1 LESIENLRPIRFTL
15 SDLERIT
22 DNFSKVLGTGGF
34 GGVYEGVLPDGR
46 KVAVKKLESTGQ
58 GKKQFYA
65 EVAILGTI
73 HHWNLVKLLGFCSEG
88 LNRLLVYEHM
98 ENGSL
103 DKWIYQDCVEQKVLN
118 WEQRMEIMLGMARG
132 LAYLHEEC
140 VEKIIHL
147 DIKPQNIL
155 LNEDLVAKVADFG
168 LSRLMS
174 RDQSYVMTTM
184 RGTPGYLAPEWLLEA
199 AITEKSDV
207 YSFGVVLLEVI
218 SGRRNFSRVSER
230 EKFYLPAYAL
240 ELVTQE
246 KDMELV
252 DPRLKGKCDEAIVRT
267 VIRIAFQ
274 CLQENGSSRP
284 SMGKV
289 VQMLEGS

>member
-1 LESIENLRPIRFTL
+1 
-15 SDLERIT
+15 LERIT
-22 DNFSKVLGTGGF
+22 DNFSKVLGSGGF

-46 KVAVKKLESTGQ
+46 KVAVKKLERTGQ
-58 GKKQFYA
+58 GKKEFYA
-65 EVAILGTI
+65 EVVILGTI

-103 DKWIYQDCVEQKVLN
+103 DKWIFQDRVEQKVLN
-118 WEQRMEIMLGMARG
+118 WEQRMEIVLGMANG

-140 VEKIIHL
+140 VQKIIHL

-155 LNEDLVAKVADFG
+155 LNEDFVAKVGDFG

-184 RGTPGYLAPEWLLEA
+184 RGTPGYLAPEWLREA

-218 SGRRNFSRVSER
+218 SGRRNFSRVSET
-230 EKFYLPAYAL
+230 ETFYLPAYAL

-252 DPRLKGKCDEAIVRT
+252 DPRLKGECDEAVVRA